1 MRADHHPGDLLVT
14 DSIESSK
21 TSSLTSAAPRSAR
34 PQRTAQLARKIYSQ
48 IDLVM
53 AGVLIAAALAPLLIR
68 PRPPLISGIDFVDDS
83 WQLDMAFKALH
94 HVWLGRDQVFTYGAL
109 YQAILGLVPSL
120 QGFSLGSVYSS
131 YLRVQFSLA
140 VLLIYVMALLLLRRQ
155 PPWRRAFYIFLIA
168 IFWWPGNSK
177 SVLSVTAFTV
187 ITALVQGLCDSLA
200 GVVWRAATASII
212 VILGFFFS
220 ADCGGYSLAALA
232 VALVM
237 AFFSG
242 LREPLERKA
251 LIRFGALTGATLCG
265 AALLVNFC
273 MSGSFLNFRFWR
285 AALDVADTY
294 RWAMALG
301 ITERSQMWLVA
312 TTALCVLVFLVAW
325 LSRDFRS
332 RHMTRRPVFLQG
344 AFLFSLL
351 SLQTA
356 LIRSD
361 WEHVTLGLFP
371 IISLSAAI
379 LLGSSDEWD
388 GWARSYLPVYAL
400 LILTAIFSGPFPFL
414 APASLFSAKT
424 WKSSSDDPPC
434 PAGTNFL
441 DQACF
446 NREDFRKLSSV
457 SSAIQGGAGGSDS
470 VAVFPY
476 ENIYAVLARRRTA
489 GGLLQHY
496 IGTTDYLSVRQ
507 LEGLVQD
514 QPPLLVYS
522 MDGLAT
528 SRIDGVPSFTRTPK
542 VWFYFAQHYTEEA
555 EPDPGILLLR
565 RDDSR
570 APKWHTKTTEFLG
583 SRQVGPLTEGLP
595 IGLGPLSAWPDHGAF
610 LKLNLA
616 VRYPL
621 WWHFL
626 KPSRLTVDLQLADGT
641 HKSTVAIAE
650 PNKETEVWVD
660 PGDENQLR
668 NYFSNNPA
676 DWRAAAPPIPVSRIS
691 LWLDPMDWLSVKP
704 TGITIRDVQVTQILA
719 DPLHAKPK

>member
-1 MRADHHPGDLLVT
+1 MRADDHSGGLVVT

-21 TSSLTSAAPRSAR
+21 TSSFTGAPHRSS
-34 PQRTAQLARKIYSQ
+34 PQRTAQFARKIYSQ
-48 IDLVM
+48 IDLVI
-53 AGVLIAAALAPLLIR
+53 AGVLVAAALAPLLIKS
-68 PRPPLISGIDFVDDS
+68 RPPLIPGIDFIDDS

-109 YQAILGLVPSL
+109 YQAILGLVSSL

-131 YLRVQFSLA
+131 YLRVQFCVA
-140 VLLIYVMALLLLRRQ
+140 VLLIYVMGSLLLRRQ
-155 PPWRRAFYIFLIA
+155 PPWRRAFYILLIA

-177 SVLSVTAFTV
+177 SVLSVAAFTV
-187 ITALVQGLCDSLA
+187 ITALVQGLCDSLV

-212 VILGFFFS
+212 VILSFLFS

-232 VALVM
+232 IVLVM

-273 MSGSFLNFRFWR
+273 MSGFFSNFRFWR
-285 AALDVADTY
+285 AALDVANTY

-301 ITERSQMWLVA
+301 ITQRPQMWLLA
-312 TTALCVLVFLVAW
+312 TTAVCVLVFLIAW
-325 LSRDFRS
+325 LSRDARS
-332 RHMTRRPVFLQG
+332 RQMTRRPIFLQG
-344 AFLFSLL
+344 AFVFVLL

-356 LIRSD
+356 AIRSD

-379 LLGSSDEWD
+379 LLGSSDEWN
-388 GWARSYLPVYAL
+388 GWARSYVPVYSL

-414 APASLFSAKT
+414 EPASLLSAKS
-424 WKSSSDDPPC
+424 WKSSPNDPPC

-446 NREDFRKLSSV
+446 NGEDFRKLSSV
-457 SSAIQGGAGGSDS
+457 SSAVQSRIGGSES
-470 VAVFPY
+470 VAIFPY

-514 QPPLLVYS
+514 KPPLLVYS

-528 SRIDGVPSFTRTPK
+528 SRIDGVPSFTRTPM
-542 VWFYFAQHYTEEA
+542 VWFYFQQHYTEEA

-570 APKWHTKTTEFLG
+570 APKWRTKTTELIG
-583 SRQVGPLTEGLP
+583 SRQVAPLAEGLP
-595 IGLGPLSAWPDHGAF
+595 INLGPLPSWPDHGAF
-610 LKLNLA
+610 LKLDLT
-616 VRYPL
+616 VRYPF

-626 KPSRLTVDLQLADGT
+626 KPSRLTVDLELADGT

-650 PNKETEVWVD
+650 PDKETEVWVY

-668 NYFSNNPA
+668 SYFSNNPA
-676 DWRAAAPPIPVSRIS
+676 DWRAAAPSIPVSRIS

-704 TGITIRDVQVTQILA
+704 TGIAIRDVQVMQVLR
-719 DPLHAKPK
+719 